1 MLYWWIDGHF
11 TSDDYAFLDWKVVAR
26 EELEKFWKGDF
37 RVV

>member
-11 TSDDYAFLDWKVVAR
+11 TSDDYAFLDWKVVAC